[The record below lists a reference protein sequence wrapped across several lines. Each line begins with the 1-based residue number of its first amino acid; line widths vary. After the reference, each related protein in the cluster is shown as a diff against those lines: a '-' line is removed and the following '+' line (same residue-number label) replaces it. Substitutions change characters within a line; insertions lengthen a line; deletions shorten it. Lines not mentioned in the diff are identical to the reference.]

1 MIRFENI
8 ELLYAF
14 AVIPLLL
21 IVYIIFRTTRRK
33 MLKRIGERE
42 LINRLFPET
51 SSTKSIFKFFLMI
64 FAVSFV
70 IIAMANPQLGTRL
83 EEVKREGIEVI
94 IAVDVSNSMLAEDVR
109 PNRLERAK
117 RSINR
122 LLDNLV
128 EDKIGLIVFAGKS
141 YLQLPLTTDFA
152 AARLIVSTI
161 STDMVGTQGTAIGSA
176 IDLAL
181 EAFSEDVTKSRALII
196 MTDGENHE
204 DDAIGAAK
212 RAKEQNVVIYT
223 IGVGNTEGAPIPIY
237 QGNRIVGY
245 MKDKQ
250 GENVITR
257 LDAAVLQAIALET
270 GGEFFRSDIGTD
282 VELTELVERVSK
294 MDKQEFESKI
304 FTNYESRFQIF
315 IAIAMFF
322 LILELIFS
330 DKRNKFLAMLNN
342 FVSGKK

>member
-14 AVIPLLL
+14 AVVPLLL
-21 IVYIIFRTTRRK
+21 FVYILYRTTRRK

-117 RSINR
+117 RAINR

-152 AARLIVSTI
+152 AARLITSTI
-161 STDMVGTQGTAIGSA
+161 STDVVGTQGTAIGSA

-181 EAFSEDVTKSRALII
+181 ESFSEDLTKSKALII

-204 DDAIGAAK
+204 DDAMGAAK

-223 IGVGNTEGAPIPIY
+223 IGVGNTEGAPIPVY
-237 QGNRIVGY
+237 QDKRIVGY

-250 GENVITR
+250 GDNVITR

-282 VELTELVERVSK
+282 VELTELVERVSR

-304 FTNYESRFQIF
+304 FTNYESRFQVF
-315 IAIAMFF
+315 VAIAMFF
-322 LILELIFS
+322 LMLELIFS

-342 FVSGKK
+342 FVSGKR

>member
-212 RAKEQNVVIYT
+212 RAKEQNIVIYT

>member
-1 MIRFENI
+1 MIKFENI
-8 ELLYAF
+8 ELFYAF

-21 IVYIIFRTTRRK
+21 IVYIIFRIARRK
-33 MLKRIGERE
+33 MLKRIGERKI
-42 LINRLFPET
+42 INRLFPET
-51 SSTKSIFKFFLMI
+51 SSTKSIFKFSLML
-64 FAVSFV
+64 FAISFV

-117 RSINR
+117 RAINR

-152 AARLIVSTI
+152 AARLITSTI
-161 STDMVGTQGTAIGSA
+161 NTDMVGTQGTAIGSA

-181 EAFSEDVTKSRALII
+181 ESFSEDLTKSKALII

-204 DDAIGAAK
+204 DDAIGAAR

-237 QGNRIVGY
+237 SGNRITGY
-245 MKDKQ
+245 MKDRN
-250 GENVITR
+250 GENIITR

-282 VELTELVERVSK
+282 VELTELVNRVSK
-294 MDKQEFESKI
+294 MEKQEFESKI

-315 IAIAMFF
+315 LALAMFF
-322 LILELIFS
+322 MLLELIFS
-330 DKRNKFLAMLNN
+330 DKRNKFLVILNN
-342 FVSGKK
+342 FVSGKR